1 MVRKSKSFRISD
13 ELLARIDERSTN
25 RTGFVIDAIKEK
37 LERLENGGKEEKPA
51 NESGVVDGNA
61 LLTFQK
67 ALLSEA
73 KRRPDFLRNL
83 DNETFAKLFA
93 SRLPKDVQ
101 GNEELEADA
110 LSLQSCLDRMPA
122 IPDLTAD
129 LNRVRG
135 LLCKAEHERD
145 INLKILEHNKNK
157 VELGE
162 LMKYVWKSAMEYVS
176 EMVARGNL
184 PGFGDGRGITEK
196 AYAEIA
202 RKVEG
207 LLEDMAVFRGK
218 GKA

>member
-37 LERLENGGKEEKPA
+37 LERLENGGREEKSV
-51 NESGVVDGNA
+51 NESSVVDGNA

-67 ALLSEA
+67 ALLTEA
-73 KRRPDFLRNL
+73 RRRPDFLRNL

-93 SRLPKDVQ
+93 SRLPKDAQ

-110 LSLQSCLDRMPA
+110 LSLKSCLDRMPA

-135 LLCKAEHERD
+135 LLCKTEHERD

-162 LMKYVWKSAMEYVS
+162 LMKFIWKSAVEYTVDL
-176 EMVARGNL
+176 VARGNL
-184 PGFGDGRGITEK
+184 PGFGDGGGITDK
-196 AYAEIA
+196 AYEDIS

-207 LLEDMAVFRGK
+207 MLEDMRVFRGK
-218 GKA
+218 

>member
-1 MVRKSKSFRISD
+1 MVRKSKSFRISE
-13 ELLARIDERSTN
+13 ELLARIDEHSPN
-25 RTGFVIDAIKEK
+25 RTGFVIDAVKEK
-37 LERLENGGKEEKPA
+37 LDRIENGGKEAKKI
-51 NESGVVDGNA
+51 ESSAVVDGNT

-67 ALLSEA
+67 ALLTEA
-73 KRRPDFLRNL
+73 KRRPDFLSNL

-110 LSLQSCLDRMPA
+110 LSLRSCLDRMPSM
-122 IPDLTAD
+122 PDLTAD

-145 INLKILEHNKNK
+145 MNLKILEHNKNK

-162 LMKYVWKSAMEYVS
+162 LMKYIWKGAVEYVV

-196 AYAEIA
+196 AYADIA

-207 LLEDMAVFRGK
+207 WLEEMEVFRSRK
-218 GKA
+218 

>member
-1 MVRKSKSFRISD
+1 MVRKSKSFRISE
-13 ELLARIDERSTN
+13 ELLARIDEHSPN
-25 RTGFVIDAIKEK
+25 RTGFVIDAVKEK
-37 LERLENGGKEEKPA
+37 LDRIENGGREAKRSDS
-51 NESGVVDGNA
+51 SGVVDGNT

-67 ALLSEA
+67 ALLTEA
-73 KRRPDFLRNL
+73 KRRPDFLSNL

-110 LSLQSCLDRMPA
+110 LSLRSCLDRMPSM
-122 IPDLTAD
+122 PDLTAD

-145 INLKILEHNKNK
+145 MNLKILEHNKNK

-162 LMKYVWKSAMEYVS
+162 LMKYIWKGAVEYVV

-196 AYAEIA
+196 AYADIA

-207 LLEDMAVFRGK
+207 WLEEMEVFRSRK
-218 GKA
+218 

>member
-1 MVRKSKSFRISD
+1 MVRKTKSFRISE
-13 ELLARIDERSTN
+13 ELLARIDEHSPN
-25 RTGFVIDAIKEK
+25 RTGFVIDAVKEK
-37 LERLENGGKEEKPA
+37 LDRIENGGREGKKVDGA
-51 NESGVVDGNA
+51 AVVDGNA

-67 ALLSEA
+67 ALLNEA
-73 KRRPDFLRNL
+73 KRRPDFLSNL

-93 SRLPKDVQ
+93 SRLPKDIQ

-110 LSLQSCLDRMPA
+110 LSLKSCLDRMPSM
-122 IPDLTAD
+122 PDLTAD

-145 INLKILEHNKNK
+145 MNLKILEHGKNK
-157 VELGE
+157 VELAE
-162 LMKYVWKSAMEYVS
+162 LMKYVWKSAVEYVV

-207 LLEDMAVFRGK
+207 MLEEMEVFRGRK
-218 GKA
+218 

>member
-1 MVRKSKSFRISD
+1 MVRKSKSFRISE
-13 ELLARIDERSTN
+13 ELLARIDEHSAN
-25 RTGFVIDAIKEK
+25 RTGFVVDAVKEK
-37 LERLENGGKEEKPA
+37 LARIENGGKEVKKVDS
-51 NESGVVDGNA
+51 SGVVDGNA

-67 ALLSEA
+67 ALLTEA
-73 KRRPDFLRNL
+73 KRRPDFLQNL

-110 LSLQSCLDRMPA
+110 LSLRSCLDRMPSM
-122 IPDLTAD
+122 PDLTAD

-145 INLKILEHNKNK
+145 MNLKILEHNKNK

-162 LMKYVWKSAMEYVS
+162 LMKYIWKGAVEYVV

-207 LLEDMAVFRGK
+207 WLEEMEVFRK
-218 GKA
+218 K

>member
-1 MVRKSKSFRISD
+1 MVRKTKSFRISE
-13 ELLARIDERSTN
+13 ELLARIDEHSPN
-25 RTGFVIDAIKEK
+25 RTGFVIDAVKEK
-37 LERLENGGKEEKPA
+37 LDRIENGGREGKKVDGSA
-51 NESGVVDGNA
+51 VVDGNT

-67 ALLSEA
+67 ALLAEA
-73 KRRPDFLRNL
+73 RRRPDFLSNL

-110 LSLQSCLDRMPA
+110 LSLKSCLDRMPSM
-122 IPDLTAD
+122 PDLTAD

-145 INLKILEHNKNK
+145 MNLKILEHGKNK
-157 VELGE
+157 VELAE
-162 LMKYVWKSAMEYVS
+162 LMKYVWKGAVEYVV

-207 LLEDMAVFRGK
+207 MLEEMEVFRSRK
-218 GKA
+218 